1 MKLYNSEGEYLNL
14 SIQAYQFPENTD
26 CYWDANWLTIKGE
39 VQLGKKVWSFQ
50 DPCMLS
56 FEALRLLD
64 WLNSVS
70 LGTPKEQEICFLEP
84 NLEFEITDENKLR
97 IYFEL
102 ESRPSW
108 APYDAAGMGDLF
120 LDLELHHEMLKTAI
134 NVWRTQ
140 LSAYPVRA
148 LHDK

>member
-1 MKLYNSEGEYLNL
+1 MKLYNSKGEYLNL
-14 SIQAYQFPENTD
+14 SIQRYQFPENID

-39 VQLGKKVWSFQ
+39 VQLGKKIWSFQ

-56 FEALRLLD
+56 FEASGLLD
-64 WLNSVS
+64 WLSS
-70 LGTPKEQEICFLEP
+70 ISQGAPKKQELCFLEP
-84 NLEFEITDENKLR
+84 NLEFQITDENKLR

-108 APYDAAGMGDLF
+108 APCDEAGMKDMF
-120 LDLELHHEMLKTAI
+120 LDLELNQEMLMTAI
-134 NVWRTQ
+134 DVWKTQ